1 MTTTDERR
9 SHGRPRPEETIQ
21 RDQAILDRLRQEGP
35 QTTGQ
40 LAEALSVRESLVD
53 VALGRLHSA
62 REAHR
67 RREIHDGSFQT
78 FWHAGWD
85 EDAQPRKRPR
95 PQRVGRDQVVL
106 DRLQEHGPRRV
117 DRLARELSME
127 ESLVELSLKR
137 LKAAGRAHWVMDADD
152 DPVWTAGREV
162 KPRGRPRSPETIRR
176 DRDVLGQLVQGG
188 PQTRNQIAEALR
200 TKQSLVYL
208 SLGRLR
214 GDGAIRK
221 CAGEGAFTIWS
232 ADGTCDG

>member
-21 RDQAILDRLRQEGP
+21 RDRAILDRLQQEGP

-40 LAEALSVRESLVD
+40 LAGALGIRESLVE
-53 VALGRLHSA
+53 VALGRLHDA

-67 RREIHDGSFQT
+67 RREIHEGAFQT

-85 EDAQPRKRPR
+85 QDAQPRKRPR
-95 PQRVGRDQVVL
+95 PQKVGRDRTVL
-106 DRLQEHGPRRV
+106 DFLQLHGPRTA
-117 DRLARELSME
+117 DRLAAELSME
-127 ESLVELSLKR
+127 KSLVDLSLKR
-137 LKAAGRAHWVMDADD
+137 LRAAGQAHWVLDD
-152 DPVWTAGREV
+152 RDRFVWAAGKEV

-176 DRDVLGQLVQGG
+176 DRDVLGQLVRGG

-232 ADGTCDG
+232 ADGKCDG